1 MMITNLL
8 KAGFAIVLLQAMEP
22 QKRCGYDCTQKSEAV
37 AGTLGNGERKGSCG
51 ALSYISQGRAWG
63 WASCFSRER
72 SSETWKVMA
81 TLSIRTVPGAAPRR
95 GFT

>member
-51 ALSYISQGRAWG
+51 ALSYISQGRALG
-63 WASCFSRER
+63 LGKLFFQG
-72 SSETWKVMA
+72 K
-81 TLSIRTVPGAAPRR
+81 IQ
-95 GFT
+95 